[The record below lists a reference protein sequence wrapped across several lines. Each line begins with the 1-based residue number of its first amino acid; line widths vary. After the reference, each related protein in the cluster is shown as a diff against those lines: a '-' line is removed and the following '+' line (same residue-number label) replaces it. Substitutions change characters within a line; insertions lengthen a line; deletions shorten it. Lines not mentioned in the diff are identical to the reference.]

1 MNDPKTPAPHP
12 TAASDHPTPAPKKAA
27 HAPAPK
33 APRPAPRAPIP
44 SVTIKPEPE
53 QSKGKI
59 AGAVAATVGALG
71 LIGYGIAGV
80 AGRMLR
86 RGR

>member
-1 MNDPKTPAPHP
+1 MTDPKTPAPHP
-12 TAASDHPTPAPKKAA
+12 TAANDHPTPAPKKA
-27 HAPAPK
+27 APK

>member
-1 MNDPKTPAPHP
+1 MTD
-12 TAASDHPTPAPKKAA
+12 DHKPTPHIDAA
-27 HAPAPK
+27 HAKPKATRPPAPK
-33 APRPAPRAPIP
+33 AATKAAPKPAPRPPIP
-44 SVTIKPEPE
+44 SVNIPMEAP
-53 QSKGKI
+53 SKGKL
-59 AGAVAATVGALG
+59 AGAVAATVGAIG

>member
-1 MNDPKTPAPHP
+1 MTDKPKTAPHP
-12 TAASDHPTPAPKKAA
+12 TAANDHPTPKKVA
-27 HAPAPK
+27 HPPAPK

-44 SVTIKPEPE
+44 SVTIKPDPE
-53 QSKGKI
+53 QSKGKM
-59 AGAVAATVGALG
+59 AMAVATTVGALG
-71 LIGYGIAGV
+71 LIGASIVGV

>member
-1 MNDPKTPAPHP
+1 MTDKPKTAPHP
-12 TAASDHPTPAPKKAA
+12 TAANDHPSPKKAA
-27 HAPAPK
+27 HPPAPK
-33 APRPAPRAPIP
+33 APRLAPRAPIP

-71 LIGYGIAGV
+71 LIGYSIAGV

>member
-1 MNDPKTPAPHP
+1 MTDPKTPAPHP
-12 TAASDHPTPAPKKAA
+12 TAANDHPTPAPKKA
-27 HAPAPK
+27 APK

-59 AGAVAATVGALG
+59 AAMVGVTLAAGAL
-71 LIGYGIAGV
+71 IGRGVFGV
-80 AGRMLR
+80 ASKMLG